1 MWRFAR
7 WSSSLCAVVAF
18 NALLVLLAVGTGW
31 RASSARDTRAY
42 VRPVQ
47 PALDGAGRARQDV
60 LVILGGNLC
69 VAARLVMGACTLGLF
84 TVLELGWHSFVL
96 GLSALTRTS
105 PEIIPLIA
113 RYVWLE
119 FSAFVL
125 AAAAAE
131 HLSFTVLRCL
141 AAGETPRFTSV
152 VVTLATALGMLVAA
166 AIIEANVTRLVAVL
180 AA

>member
-1 MWRFAR
+1 
-7 WSSSLCAVVAF
+7 
-18 NALLVLLAVGTGW
+18 
-31 RASSARDTRAY
+31 
-42 VRPVQ
+42 
-47 PALDGAGRARQDV
+47 
-60 LVILGGNLC
+60 
-69 VAARLVMGACTLGLF
+69 MGACTLGLF

-96 GLSALTRTS
+96 GFGLSALTRTS
-105 PEIIPLIA
+105 SEIIPLIA